1 MVQNTKINKT
11 WGYLVIIMI
20 IFLFAS
26 YTLIQQLSELSD
38 VVEDTNQIEFLS
50 SSTQRMVRLV
60 LNDQGDQAL
69 LSYLEVETQ
78 KILNSG
84 SENSLSVLSDSEF
97 REMADVVLYNWEVIL
112 ELIYAEDIDSNTLL
126 LAADNHF
133 YQMTNLS
140 DAVKEH
146 SRSVNNGVTD
156 TQYRIGLLLVLLSII
171 IFNNFMKNHAE
182 LLDNREQ
189 AKLALIDTATGL
201 YNRSKCHELFK
212 TTNNV
217 SREKQQ
223 AVIVFDLND
232 LKKTNDF
239 RGHRMG
245 DELIKSFAT
254 LLKSSA
260 EVHLV
265 PPFIGRYG
273 GDEFL
278 VYYDDLQSEDDLHY
292 FLKELA
298 ALTKNFNDNEK
309 RFQVSYAQGYKIA
322 MGEENNTLTVRQ
334 MFDLADESMYDHK
347 KKVKAERQTEDNQD
361 TAVMIE
367 NTEDQRL
374 EEDFD
379 SIPDY
384 EKKSIDRHVEAQKK
398 TSMMI
403 TATLLATALFLC
415 VRFAVNKAN
424 ETYIGGNVVYLPI
437 GDSLT
442 QLENQTIGNPW
453 NNGSMSSMLV
463 FRALFT
469 PTTDFSDVTPDL
481 ASGYKILDD
490 GLTYEITLKEDL
502 FWSDGTPISMND
514 IIFSFESFILCGN
527 GNVNLSTAFNKIIG
541 VEDFISGKKD
551 SLQGLEVDGNILTIR
566 LSSPHNSFVQMLAQ
580 FVPLPEH
587 SLRDVD
593 PTTLTSETEYF
604 YNPVSSG
611 MYMVDSMSEDYN
623 LVLKKN
629 PYYSEATSD
638 VEQVIFLWDYTHE
651 QIDYYGTSNITQMVS
666 YRAMQG
672 MDEYNVDVH
681 FYRYF
686 VFNLAGGYEA
696 KTVAE
701 LEAELAPNMLS
712 EEEETV
718 EEEKIYP
725 EDREPN
731 YAMEDVRVRQAI
743 AHAID
748 RSQLLSDLYFDTG
761 TLGGVTNESETE
773 IYEYNPARAKE
784 LLAEANYDFDRVFT
798 IAYYHS
804 DPTTYIFL
812 QQVKEYLETVGLT
825 VEIVRAVTGNQFLY
839 EEREYDMLL
848 KGLSSFNTDD
858 WYNEFLS
865 TNGNMSALM
874 GEKGEFDA
882 LVEQLSSTTTQSSYQ
897 STLGQ
902 LSQLGQS
909 LLYKLPLFTLNES
922 VYIRESRLFVPDDMV
937 FTNTR
942 YRSDLR
948 FDEWYI
954 KKS

>member
-1 MVQNTKINKT
+1 MLQNTKRDKT
-11 WGYLVIIMI
+11 WGLLAAIMV

-26 YTLIQQLSELSD
+26 YTLIKQLSELND
-38 VVEDTNQIEFLS
+38 VVEDVNQIEFLS

-78 KILNSG
+78 KSLNAG
-84 SENSLSVLSDSEF
+84 SDDSLSVLSDEYF
-97 REMADVVLYNWEVIL
+97 REMADVILYNWDVIL
-112 ELIYAEDIDSNTLL
+112 ELIYAEDLDNNTLL

-146 SRSVNNGVTD
+146 SRKVNYGVTD
-156 TQYRIGLLLVLLSII
+156 TQYRIGLLLILLSII
-171 IFNNFMKNHAE
+171 IFNNFMRNRAE

-212 TTNNV
+212 ATLNV
-217 SREKQQ
+217 GREKQH

-245 DELIKSFAT
+245 DELIKSFAN

-260 EVHLV
+260 EVHMI

-278 VYYDDLQSEDDLHY
+278 VYYEDLKSEDDLHY

-298 ALTKNFNDNEK
+298 SLTKDFNDNEK
-309 RFQVSYAQGYKIA
+309 RFQISYAQGYKIA
-322 MGEENNTLTVRQ
+322 VGEENNTLSVRQ
-334 MFDLADESMYDHK
+334 LFDLADESMYEHK
-347 KKVKAERQTEDNQD
+347 KSVKAAREEDMSEETPLVIDNPPEE
-361 TAVMIE
+361 M
-367 NTEDQRL
+367 

-379 SIPDY
+379 SIQDY
-384 EKKSIDRHVEAQKK
+384 EKKNIDRHVEAQKK

-403 TATLLATALFLC
+403 GATLLATALFLC
-415 VRFAVNKAN
+415 ARVAINKAN
-424 ETYIGGNVVYLPI
+424 ETYIGGNVIYLPI

-442 QLENQTIGNPW
+442 LLENQTIGNPW
-453 NNGSMSSMLV
+453 NNGSISSMLV

-469 PTTDFSDVTPDL
+469 PTTDFSDVSPDL
-481 ASGYKILDD
+481 ASDYKILDN

-502 FWSDGTPISMND
+502 FWSDGEPITMED
-514 IIFSFESFILCGN
+514 IIFSFEAFILCGN
-527 GNVNLSTAFNKIIG
+527 GNVNLSTAFNKIVG
-541 VEDFISGKKD
+541 VQDFLDGKRD
-551 SLQGLEVDGNILTIR
+551 SLEGLEVNGNVLTIR
-566 LSSPHNSFVQMLAQ
+566 LSSPHNTFVQMLAQ

-593 PTTLTSETEYF
+593 VTTLTSETEFF

-629 PYYSEATSD
+629 PYYTEATSD
-638 VEQVIFLWDYTHE
+638 VETIVFLWDYTHE
-651 QIDYYGTSNITQMVS
+651 QIDYYSTSNITQMVS

-686 VFNLAGGYEA
+686 VFNLAGGYQV

-701 LEAELAPNMLS
+701 LESEALLDGEEMIAE
-712 EEEETV
+712 ERT
-718 EEEKIYP
+718 YP

-731 YAMEDVRVRQAI
+731 YAIADVRVRQAI

-761 TLGGVTNESETE
+761 TLGGVTNEASAE
-773 IYEYNPARAKE
+773 IYEYNPSKAIA

-812 QQVKEYLETVGLT
+812 QQVKAYLEAVGLT
-825 VEIVRAVTGNQFLY
+825 VEIVKATTGNDFMYVQ
-839 EEREYDMLL
+839 REFDMLL

-874 GEKGEFDA
+874 GDKGEFDG
-882 LVEQLSSTTTQSSYQ
+882 LVDQLSSTTTQNSYQ
-897 STLGQ
+897 STLSE
-902 LSQLGQS
+902 LSNLGQS

-922 VYIRESRLFVPDDMV
+922 VYIRESRLSVPDDMV

-954 KKS
+954 KKG